1 MSEIW
6 FIYLSFTAKS
16 AKMVQLHGI
25 TVLQNA
31 YTHLLLL
38 LGEATDIPG
47 THAASLATD
56 ALLKLRPQPKEAG
69 RIYQVW
75 IIPSEVLLKYPRT
88 NMPDAKMLLRFYGK
102 IKIAKPANW
111 FFFSYKIQIN
121 Q

>member
-38 LGEATDIPG
+38 PGEATDIPG

-69 RIYQVW
+69 RIYQV
-75 IIPSEVLLKYPRT
+75 
-88 NMPDAKMLLRFYGK
+88 
-102 IKIAKPANW
+102 
-111 FFFSYKIQIN
+111 
-121 Q
+121 